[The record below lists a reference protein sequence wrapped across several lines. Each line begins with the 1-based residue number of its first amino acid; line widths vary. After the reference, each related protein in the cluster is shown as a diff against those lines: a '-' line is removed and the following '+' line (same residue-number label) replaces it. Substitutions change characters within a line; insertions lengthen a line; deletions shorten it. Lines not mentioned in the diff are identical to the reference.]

1 MDSSGWDQRY
11 ESKEMLWSR
20 LPNTFVKSRLRDA
33 EPGTGVDVACGEGRN
48 AIWLADRGWEMTAV
62 DFSAVAI
69 ERGRSLSDKVNFV
82 QSDVFT
88 WDPRRLFDLVLIA
101 YLQVEAEP
109 LSELVRRAGGWL
121 EHGGELFMVGHDISN
136 LDEGVGGP
144 QVPERLWDLDLML
157 EWLEGLRVVEAGVV
171 KRPVEVDGEIFY
183 ARDTLVRARAAA
195 TDG

>member
-1 MDSSGWDQRY
+1 M
-11 ESKEMLWSR
+11 
-20 LPNTFVKSRLRDA
+20 PNTFVESRLRGA
-33 EPGTGVDVACGEGRN
+33 TPGTGVDVACGEGRN
-48 AIWLADRGWEMTAV
+48 AIWLADQGWEMTAV
-62 DFSAVAI
+62 DFSTVAI

-82 QSDVFT
+82 QADVFT

-109 LSELVRRAGGWL
+109 LSELVRKAGGWL
-121 EHGGELFMVGHDISN
+121 ESEGELFLVGHDISN

-171 KRPVEVDGEIFY
+171 ERPVEVDGEVFY

-195 TDG
+195 TGG